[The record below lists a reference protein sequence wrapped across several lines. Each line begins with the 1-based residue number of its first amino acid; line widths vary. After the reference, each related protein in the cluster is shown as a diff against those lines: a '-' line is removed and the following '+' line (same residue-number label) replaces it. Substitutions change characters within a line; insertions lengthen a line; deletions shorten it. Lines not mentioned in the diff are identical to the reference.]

1 MNTLYF
7 YKSFLRKVRS
17 HLGEPA
23 RLTGPAHLYMNSLL
37 IQTILELYSCK
48 VEIFVKC
55 LFINIQK
62 QQNTLK
68 RSLTNLTG
76 KAREF
81 VGLRM
86 LNFQGRI
93 FIKTRTLDYQ
103 IGISVPLILWFCYP
117 IWASIY
123 LLHYHTNSSI
133 MASRGLEKVSLRT
146 VITKFSKIPQTHVI
160 MTTTIMLC

>member
-1 MNTLYF
+1 MLSHLAGLAHLRVSIWKIFISPRRDPGKIKGDPTQAGWLTSLMNTYF
-7 YKSFLRKVRS
+7 YKSFLRKVGS

-68 RSLTNLTG
+68 SSLTNLTG

-117 IWASIY
+117 I
-123 LLHYHTNSSI
+123 
-133 MASRGLEKVSLRT
+133 
-146 VITKFSKIPQTHVI
+146 
-160 MTTTIMLC
+160 